1 MNFRTFE
8 WQKNRGGKSWE
19 KLRNINDDL
28 CREYNL
34 SIIENPK
41 NQGKCYY
48 EWQQDYL
55 GKSWKSKLR
64 YLIDETIMQS
74 TSFEDFLNKLAGC
87 NIEYKYTPEN
97 VIKIKFKLQGQQRF
111 SRGRTLGWYY
121 DEPQLRKRIEQY
133 QLLKTGVSG
142 KSYKTKI
149 IDTSAEIFQNSKGL
163 LHWANI
169 KNMQE
174 AADAINLLTSEN
186 YQKLES
192 SATNKYNERMVIVSQ
207 LNAKQHQI
215 DELSDTIKLIRTYE
229 KYKPIHKKY
238 LSHKDKKQFKK
249 ENITALKKYD
259 DAVKNL
265 LTLYPDRKL
274 PPLDKL
280 EDEKKNLLDEVRKMN
295 ERYKQIVAELK
306 EIEFARQSIDDYLN
320 NQKKSH
326 SQDLQ

>member
-1 MNFRTFE
+1 M
-8 WQKNRGGKSWE
+8 
-19 KLRNINDDL
+19 
-28 CREYNL
+28 
-34 SIIENPK
+34 
-41 NQGKCYY
+41 
-48 EWQQDYL
+48 
-55 GKSWKSKLR
+55 
-64 YLIDETIMQS
+64 IDETIMQS

-111 SRGRTLGWYY
+111 SRGRTSVGIMMNLNCGNA
-121 DEPQLRKRIEQY
+121 LNSINC
-133 QLLKTGVSG
+133 LKQVYP

-186 YQKLES
+186 YQDLES

-229 KYKPIHKKY
+229 
-238 LSHKDKKQFKK
+238 
-249 ENITALKKYD
+249 NT
-259 DAVKNL
+259 NL
-265 LTLYPDRKL
+265 YTKIFIP
-274 PPLDKL
+274 
-280 EDEKKNLLDEVRKMN
+280 
-295 ERYKQIVAELK
+295 
-306 EIEFARQSIDDYLN
+306 
-320 NQKKSH
+320 
-326 SQDLQ
+326 

>member
-1 MNFRTFE
+1 
-8 WQKNRGGKSWE
+8 
-19 KLRNINDDL
+19 
-28 CREYNL
+28 
-34 SIIENPK
+34 
-41 NQGKCYY
+41 
-48 EWQQDYL
+48 
-55 GKSWKSKLR
+55 
-64 YLIDETIMQS
+64 
-74 TSFEDFLNKLAGC
+74 
-87 NIEYKYTPEN
+87 
-97 VIKIKFKLQGQQRF
+97 
-111 SRGRTLGWYY
+111 
-121 DEPQLRKRIEQY
+121 
-133 QLLKTGVSG
+133 
-142 KSYKTKI
+142 
-149 IDTSAEIFQNSKGL
+149 
-163 LHWANI
+163 
-169 KNMQE
+169 MQE

-280 EDEKKNLLDEVRKMN
+280 EDEKKNLIDEVRK
-295 ERYKQIVAELK
+295 
-306 EIEFARQSIDDYLN
+306 
-320 NQKKSH
+320 
-326 SQDLQ
+326 